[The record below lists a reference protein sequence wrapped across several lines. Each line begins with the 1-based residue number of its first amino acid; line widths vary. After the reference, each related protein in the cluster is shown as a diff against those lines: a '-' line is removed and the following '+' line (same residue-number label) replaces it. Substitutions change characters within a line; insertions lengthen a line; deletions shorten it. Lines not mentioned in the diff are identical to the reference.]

1 MDPITALGLLQ
12 SVDVLA
18 GMARRIV
25 SNMYLYF
32 EAVKNAPKL
41 SAELRQEMGIICGL
55 LDSLEIALSHD
66 DSTSQCRI
74 ASSISI
80 AIPEFKILLGDMNAR
95 VSTLQTSGARRLKWP
110 FAKEEN
116 ERLLSR
122 LERFKNIFTLAISIK
137 CV

>member
-1 MDPITALGLLQ
+1 MDPLTALGLLQ

-18 GMARRIV
+18 GLARCIV

-41 SAELRQEMGIICGL
+41 SAELRQEMGMICSL
-55 LDSLEIALSHD
+55 LDSLEIALTHHD
-66 DSTSQCRI
+66 NKSECGI

-80 AIPEFKILLGDMNAR
+80 AIPEFKALLSDLNTR
-95 VSTLQTSGARRLKWP
+95 VSISQTRGAGRLKWP

-122 LERFKNIFTLAISIK
+122 LERFKTIFSMAISIK